1 MEKQNFNNKTNDTEE
16 KKKLKKKYNNKNHS
30 VISTFFKLLLH
41 GVIFYFSASYLI
53 TNTFSWGKKFPN
65 WRRYIPRKELTF
77 TEKELAEYD
86 GTDPSKPIYLS
97 CKGNV
102 YDVTKGAHFYG
113 PGAGY
118 HLFAGR
124 DSSRALAT
132 GCLTDEKHWT
142 HDLRG
147 LDENQLSIID
157 SWDKFWKNNNQY
169 FYVGKLIYD
178 PIDPNTEPPED
189 CEIAKKAKK
198 RLQENKEFG
207 KDPSLSNL
215 IGSFM

>member
-1 MEKQNFNNKTNDTEE
+1 MDKRSKKTNENL
-16 KKKLKKKYNNKNHS
+16 KLKKNYKEKKGS
-30 VISTFFKLLLH
+30 IFISFFKLLFN
-41 GVIFYFSASYLI
+41 GIAIYFAISYLT
-53 TNTFSWGKKFPN
+53 TNSFFWGRKPPN
-65 WRRYIPRKELTF
+65 WRRYIPRKEKIF

-102 YDVTKGAHFYG
+102 YDVTAGSRFYS
-113 PGAGY
+113 PGATY

-132 GCLTDEKHWT
+132 GCLNDKSHWT

-147 LDENQLSIID
+147 LDENQLAMID
-157 SWDKFWKNNNQY
+157 SWDNFWKNNNQY

-189 CEIAKKAKK
+189 CELAKRAKEK
-198 RLQENKEFG
+198 LKENRDNYE
-207 KDPSLSNL
+207 KDPSLNNL